1 MQEIEIPKEAALK
14 ALRQL
19 LKAERLR
26 HWNAGNPKSDAYRQ
40 LERDGKLNAEFF
52 LDEAPKIMAKTSD
65 LPAGQRAYITAIM
78 DEAAA
83 KCVRWAQQAEAEA
96 AAAAAAQE
104 TADAAPAEA
113 ATDAQEPAEAE
124 KPADEPKQETADAAP
139 AEAAD
144 KPAATKVRKSTAA
157 NKKPAKSNKTAAK
170 SNKTS
175 QK

>member
-113 ATDAQEPAEAE
+113 V
-124 KPADEPKQETADAAP
+124 
-139 AEAAD
+139 D
-144 KPAATKVRKSTAA
+144 KPAATKVRKSTAS

>member
-19 LKAERLR
+19 LKAERLK

-40 LERDGKLNAEFF
+40 LERDGKLSAEFF
-52 LDEAPKIMAKTSD
+52 LDEAPKIMAKTSN

-96 AAAAAAQE
+96 AAAAAPE
-104 TADAAPAEA
+104 T
-113 ATDAQEPAEAE
+113 AEAE

-144 KPAATKVRKSTAA
+144 KPAATKVRKSTGA
-157 NKKPAKSNKTAAK
+157 KKTPAKAPKKAK
-170 SNKTS
+170 EPKAE
-175 QK
+175 

>member
-139 AEAAD
+139 AEAVD
-144 KPAATKVRKSTAA
+144 KPAATKVRKSTAS

>member
-14 ALRQL
+14 AVRQL

-26 HWNAGNPKSDAYRQ
+26 HWNAGKPKSDAYRQ

-65 LPAGQRAYITAIM
+65 LPAGQRDYITAIM
-78 DEAAA
+78 DAAAA

-96 AAAAAAQE
+96 AAAA
-104 TADAAPAEA
+104 
-113 ATDAQEPAEAE
+113 AQEPAEAE

-144 KPAATKVRKSTAA
+144 KPAATKARKSTTA

>member
-19 LKAERLR
+19 LKAERLK

-52 LDEAPKIMAKTSD
+52 LDEAPKIMAKTSE

-78 DEAAA
+78 DAAAA

-96 AAAAAAQE
+96 AAKAAA
-104 TADAAPAEA
+104 
-113 ATDAQEPAEAE
+113 AEAE
-124 KPADEPKQETADAAP
+124 KIAAAQPVINAPKGGITPKDEEKADAAP

-144 KPAATKVRKSTAA
+144 KPEATKVRKSTAS

>member
-14 ALRQL
+14 AVRQL
-19 LKAERLR
+19 LKAERLK

-96 AAAAAAQE
+96 AAAAAQE
-104 TADAAPAEA
+104 TAD
-113 ATDAQEPAEAE
+113 AE

-144 KPAATKVRKSTAA
+144 KPAATKVRKSTAS

>member
-19 LKAERLR
+19 LKAERLK

-40 LERDGKLNAEFF
+40 LERDGKLSAEFF
-52 LDEAPKIMAKTSD
+52 LDEAPKIMAKTST

-96 AAAAAAQE
+96 AAAAAQKP
-104 TADAAPAEA
+104 AD
-113 ATDAQEPAEAE
+113 AE

>member
-26 HWNAGNPKSDAYRQ
+26 HWNAGKPKSDAYRQ

-52 LDEAPKIMAKTSD
+52 LDEAPKIMAQTSD

-78 DEAAA
+78 DAAAA

-104 TADAAPAEA
+104 PAD
-113 ATDAQEPAEAE
+113 AE
-124 KPADEPKQETADAAP
+124 KPADEPKQETADAAT
-139 AEAAD
+139 AEAVD
-144 KPAATKVRKSTAA
+144 KPKATKVRKSTAA